1 MANINRREF
10 IKILGLSAIASTMPT
25 FAATKVPHI
34 VVVGAG
40 FAGATCAKYLKL
52 WGGSSV
58 DVTIIEPNQNYVSPI
73 LSNLILNSQKSIS
86 DITFSYSSYANRYK
100 INMVYKSVASINADL
115 KELTLNDGS
124 KVGYYKLVLAPGIDF
139 VKSNDYDFAKI
150 PHAWIAGEQTT
161 LLKQQIDSMS
171 DGDSFVMTIPKSPYR
186 CPPGPYE
193 RACVVADYLK
203 NLKGFANAKV
213 IVLDENSDIIVEKDN
228 FLNAFNK
235 HGVDYRPN
243 CKVTYV
249 DDATKTLNYLENGT
263 SKSITAKVL
272 NVIPNQKAAKL
283 IFDANLDGGNNF
295 APVNLLTYESTIKS
309 DIHIIGDSHK
319 SSQPR
324 AGHIANSEAKVCA
337 DAILRA
343 LNNIAPYPNPKTNS
357 ACYSPTS
364 STEAS
369 WLTAVYRYDAATNN
383 MVLTDPNY
391 YPKSAP
397 SSAKNYQDMFKWS
410 GNLFADTFS

>member
-139 VKSNDYDFAKI
+139 VKSNDYDFVKI

-171 DGDSFVMTIPKSPYR
+171 NVDSFVMTIPKSPYR

-203 NLKGFANAKV
+203 NHKGFANAKV

-235 HGVDYRPN
+235 HGVDYRAN

-249 DDATKTLNYLENGT
+249 DDATKTLSYSENGT
-263 SKSITAKVL
+263 SKSISSKVL

-283 IFDANLDGGNNF
+283 IFDANLNGGNNF

-364 STEAS
+364 SSEAS
-369 WLTAVYRYDAATNN
+369 WLCAVYKYDPNSKN
-383 MVLTDPNY
+383 MVLTDPSY
-391 YPKSAP
+391 YPKSSP
-397 SSAKNYQDMFKWS
+397 SSTNNYNEMFKWS